1 MTEREVIKLLKRLD
15 IHCSYSEYR
24 VRSLVE
30 NNNLDEELIVSD
42 GVSKICL
49 VFKNENFVVKWSR
62 YNDEAEREV
71 QLYQLAKE
79 ANIEMF
85 FPVTKQLVTLN
96 NIVFVIQEKVDVY
109 CCDASPK
116 LEHLY
121 ATKAKTVSDR
131 IISKMSNAMMKAH
144 NNYARRPNELWVRLS
159 ISIYGKH
166 RCKKFCEFVKTHKIN
181 DLHGGNLGY
190 KNNKPVV
197 LDFCG
202 FENDSY

>member
-1 MTEREVIKLLKRLD
+1 MTEQEVIKLLKRLD
-15 IHCSYSEYR
+15 IHCSYSDYK
-24 VRSLVE
+24 VRSLVMD
-30 NNNLDEELIVSD
+30 NNLDEELVVSE

-62 YNDEAEREV
+62 YSGEAEKEI

-85 FPVTKQLVTLN
+85 FPATRQLVTLN

-109 CCDASPK
+109 CCDTTPR
-116 LEHLY
+116 LERLY

-131 IISKMSNAMMKAH
+131 IISKMSNDMMKAH
-144 NNYARRPNELWVRLS
+144 NHYSRKPNELWVRLS

-166 RCKKFCEFVKTHKIN
+166 RCKRFCEFLKAHKIN
-181 DLHGGNLGY
+181 DLHSGNLGY

-202 FENDSY
+202 FENNSY